1 MAKFEATK
9 TIEARKMN
17 KRNRQTLAE
26 MPVTIPYGAILD
38 EVVEN
43 RDMME
48 FSYLGDLYCCKS
60 EVLRPASRPLDGSPP
75 MSSSSAS
82 ASASASPAPPPVVT
96 FIWEKVNSG
105 SIATLRAK
113 VPGGWL
119 VAVGDSRSVTFYP
132 DAGHTWDG
140 TTI

>member
-1 MAKFEATK
+1 MAKLEATK

-17 KRNRQTLAE
+17 KRNRQTLSE

-60 EVLRPASRPLDGSPP
+60 EVLRTASQSLDHSQPVISPSGNSSVQATPA
-75 MSSSSAS
+75 A
-82 ASASASPAPPPVVT
+82 AT

-105 SIATLRAK
+105 SIPTLRAK
-113 VPGGWL
+113 VQGGWF

>member
-1 MAKFEATK
+1 MAKLEATK

-26 MPVTIPYGAILD
+26 LPVTIPYGAILD

-60 EVLRPASRPLDGSPP
+60 EVLRPASRSLDSSQPMISPSGN
-75 MSSSSAS
+75 SSVEAVPT
-82 ASASASPAPPPVVT
+82 AVT

-105 SIATLRAK
+105 SIPTLRAK
-113 VPGGWL
+113 VGGGWF
-119 VAVGDSRSVTFYP
+119 VAVGDLRSVMFYP
-132 DAGHTWDG
+132 DADHRWDG
-140 TTI
+140 TTL